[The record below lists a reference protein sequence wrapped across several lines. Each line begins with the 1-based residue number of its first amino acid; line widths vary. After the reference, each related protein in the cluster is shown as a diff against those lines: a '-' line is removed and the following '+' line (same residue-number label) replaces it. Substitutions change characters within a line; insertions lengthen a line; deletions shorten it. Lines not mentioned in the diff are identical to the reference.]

1 VKLGRY
7 LEIREAVLA
16 MAKEVEDKKRI
27 SYTAGDQNVLRN
39 FASDSEFVGTNQLQ
53 NCLTHFMKQVR
64 GISSFVVN
72 PDVEPSESLA
82 SRAADV
88 INYVCLMV
96 ANAEEMGRDT
106 GLSGKKPIMYVED
119 GIMNVADWKKILS
132 SPWWNA
138 PVFSSQLPPCSFVST
153 DKDDKPTAKVL
164 DDYYTYTFGKDD
176 V

>member
-1 VKLGRY
+1 MNLSRY
-7 LEIREAVLA
+7 LAIRESILA
-16 MAKEVEDKKRI
+16 KAKEVEDKKRI
-27 SYTAGDQNVLRN
+27 SYTAGDDNVLRN
-39 FASDSEFVGTNQLQ
+39 FVSDSEFVGTNQLQ

-72 PDVEPSESLA
+72 PEVEPSESLA

-106 GLSGKKPIMYVED
+106 GLMTGDLFTGKSPLFDERYGFGAEPK
-119 GIMNVADWKKILS
+119 ASQWLKKEGR
-132 SPWWNA
+132 
-138 PVFSSQLPPCSFVST
+138 LPMQAF
-153 DKDDKPTAKVL
+153 
-164 DDYYTYTFGKDD
+164 DYNFGKDD

>member
-1 VKLGRY
+1 MNLSRY
-7 LEIREAVLA
+7 LEIREAILSK
-16 MAKEVEDKKRI
+16 AKEVEDKKRI

-39 FASDSEFVGTNQLQ
+39 FVSDSEFVGTNQLQ

-106 GLSGKKPIMYVED
+106 GLQSVLHDNPLFASNKAYYSGTTWLKKNE
-119 GIMNVADWKKILS
+119 AE
-132 SPWWNA
+132 
-138 PVFSSQLPPCSFVST
+138 F
-153 DKDDKPTAKVL
+153 AKVMG
-164 DDYYTYTFGKDD
+164 DHYDYTFGKDD

>member
-1 VKLGRY
+1 MNIDRY
-7 LEIREAVLA
+7 LKIREEILA
-16 MAKEVEDKKRI
+16 KAKEVEDKKRI

-106 GLSGKKPIMYVED
+106 GLSKKRSYYVEQGIVDESTWEKIMHKKP
-119 GIMNVADWKKILS
+119 GTWLVAKGRVPLQ
-132 SPWWNA
+132 A
-138 PVFSSQLPPCSFVST
+138 F
-153 DKDDKPTAKVL
+153 
-164 DDYYTYTFGKDD
+164 DYNFGKDD

>member
-1 VKLGRY
+1 LNLSRY
-7 LEIREAVLA
+7 LAIRESILA
-16 MAKEVEDKKRI
+16 KAKEVEDKKRI
-27 SYTAGDQNVLRN
+27 SYTAGDDNVLRN
-39 FASDSEFVGTNQLQ
+39 FVSDSEFVGTNQLQ

-72 PDVEPSESLA
+72 PEVEPSESLA

-106 GLSGKKPIMYVED
+106 GLGYVNQRFYEPDPKVASTWLKRSG
-119 GIMNVADWKKILS
+119 
-132 SPWWNA
+132 
-138 PVFSSQLPPCSFVST
+138 FSFVAT
-153 DKDDKPTAKVL
+153 NPEDEALAKVAT
-164 DDYYTYTFGKDD
+164 DFFDYNFGKDD

>member
-1 VKLGRY
+1 MNLSRY
-7 LEIREAVLA
+7 LSIRESILA
-16 MAKEVEDKKRI
+16 KAKEVEDKKRV
-27 SYTAGDQNVLRN
+27 SYTAGDDNVLRN
-39 FASDSEFVGTNQLQ
+39 FVSDSEFVGTNQLQ

-106 GLSGKKPIMYVED
+106 GLPSTVNHGHETTSSIWLKNNGK
-119 GIMNVADWKKILS
+119 L
-132 SPWWNA
+132 
-138 PVFSSQLPPCSFVST
+138 PVQAF
-153 DKDDKPTAKVL
+153 D
-164 DDYYTYTFGKDD
+164 YTFGKDD

>member
-1 VKLGRY
+1 MNLSRY
-7 LEIREAVLA
+7 LAIRESILA
-16 MAKEVEDKKRI
+16 KAKEVEDKKRI
-27 SYTAGDQNVLRN
+27 SYTAGDDNVLRN
-39 FASDSEFVGTNQLQ
+39 FVSDSEFVGTNQLQ

-72 PDVEPSESLA
+72 PEVEPSESLA

-106 GLSGKKPIMYVED
+106 GLDKKGVIYMEE
-119 GIMNVADWKKILS
+119 GIMDTESWKKILS
-132 SPWWNA
+132 HPYWSA
-138 PVFSSQLPPCSFVST
+138 PVFSDGLIQLNKLATQSH
-153 DKDDKPTAKVL
+153 
-164 DDYYTYTFGKDD
+164 DYNFGKDD

>member
-1 VKLGRY
+1 MNLDRY
-7 LEIREAVLA
+7 LQIRESILSK
-16 MAKEVEDKKRI
+16 AKEVEDKKRV

-39 FASDSEFVGTNQLQ
+39 FVSDSEFVGTNQLQ

-72 PDVEPSESLA
+72 PEVEPSESLA

-106 GLSGKKPIMYVED
+106 GLGYVNKRFYGMDPKVVSSWLKKNE
-119 GIMNVADWKKILS
+119 AE
-132 SPWWNA
+132 
-138 PVFSSQLPPCSFVST
+138 F
-153 DKDDKPTAKVL
+153 AKVIG
-164 DDYYTYTFGKDD
+164 DHYDYNFGKDE

>member
-1 VKLGRY
+1 MNLSRY
-7 LEIREAVLA
+7 LAIRESILA
-16 MAKEVEDKKRI
+16 KAKEVEDKKRI
-27 SYTAGDQNVLRN
+27 SYTAGDDNVLRN
-39 FASDSEFVGTNQLQ
+39 FVSDSEFVGTNQLQ

-72 PDVEPSESLA
+72 PGVEPSESLA

-106 GLSGKKPIMYVED
+106 GLGYV
-119 GIMNVADWKKILS
+119 N
-132 SPWWNA
+132 P
-138 PVFSSQLPPCSFVST
+138 
-153 DKDDKPTAKVL
+153 VL
-164 DDYYTYTFGKDD
+164 DNPIWKHGWGKLNPSHGHEPKASAWLKKEGRIPMDAFDYNFGKDD

>member
-1 VKLGRY
+1 MNLTRY
-7 LEIREAVLA
+7 LEIRESILSK
-16 MAKEVEDKKRI
+16 AKEVEDRKRM
-27 SYTAGDQNVLRN
+27 SYTSGSVDVLRN
-39 FASDSEFVGTNQLQ
+39 FVSDSEFVGTNQLQ

-96 ANAEEMGRDT
+96 ANAEEQGRVT
-106 GLSGKKPIMYVED
+106 GLEYVNPLED
-119 GIMNVADWKKILS
+119 NPMWVPDWSARL
-132 SPWWNA
+132 A
-138 PVFSSQLPPCSFVST
+138 TQ
-153 DKDDKPTAKVL
+153 AH
-164 DDYYTYTFGKDD
+164 DYNFGKDE